1 MGMHKDRS
9 IIAGPPGRVGNGG
22 NSSFV
27 QALFRDTAARPA
39 TPAEVS
45 DLSAMLAEG
54 GEGGREP
61 VVRSVIF
68 SEDAMTCLVQRLHRQ
83 FLGRSAD
90 ESDAAHWI
98 GCLRSGQPLDK
109 VTARLLESDDYAAHA
124 TQRSLGVGPDS
135 HFVQAIHAD
144 LLHRRATSA
153 ELGMGLHKLW
163 ETGRGQV
170 VLPIL
175 RSAEYRTGYV
185 VETYAELLQ
194 RPASAHEISPWISW
208 GNSAVDL
215 LQIRLGLLSSDEYFN
230 RWK

>member
-1 MGMHKDRS
+1 MGMRKDRS
-9 IIAGPPGRVGNGG
+9 EIVGLPPCRVGNGG

-39 TPAEVS
+39 TPAEVGE
-45 DLSAMLAEG
+45 LSAMLADG
-54 GEGGREP
+54 TREP

-68 SEDAMTCLVQRLHRQ
+68 SEDSMTCLAQRLQRQ

-90 ESDAAHWI
+90 EAELAHWI

-109 VTARLLESDDYAAHA
+109 VIARLIESDDYAAHA
-124 TQRSLGVGPDS
+124 TERSLGVGPDS

-163 ETGRGQV
+163 ESGRGQV

-175 RSAEYRTGYV
+175 RSVEYRTSYV

-215 LQIRLGLLSSDEYFN
+215 LQIRIGLLSSDEYFN